1 MLKKIKIGDFI
12 IAICVLFLGF
22 LPLVTRPNSSAESF
36 SIYLDGEQIADLPAD
51 EDTTFSLDARLG
63 EILIEIKDGRA
74 RVVESSCPEKI
85 CVRTGF
91 IGKVGQSIA
100 CVPNKLLI
108 VAEGKQ
114 RRKEFDGMLK

>member
-1 MLKKIKIGDFI
+1 MV
-12 IAICVLFLGF
+12 A
-22 LPLVTRPNSSAESF
+22 RPNSSAESF
-36 SIYLDGEQIADLPAD
+36 SIYLDGKQIADLSAD

-63 EILIEIKDGRA
+63 KILIEIKDGRA

-114 RRKEFDGMLK
+114 RRRKFDGMLK